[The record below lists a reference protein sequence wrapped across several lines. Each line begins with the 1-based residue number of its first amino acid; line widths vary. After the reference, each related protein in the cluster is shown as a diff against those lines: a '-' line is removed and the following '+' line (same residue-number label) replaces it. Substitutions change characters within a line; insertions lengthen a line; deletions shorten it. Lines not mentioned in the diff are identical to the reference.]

1 MKNTKTE
8 VRFFT
13 ITEWEKEQD
22 YLRQQHQKGW
32 KFVRVNFIG
41 LYHFEKCEPED
52 VIYQLDYN
60 PEGLEHKE
68 EYVQMFRDCGW
79 EYLQD
84 YVGYSYFRKAA
95 ALMDGEEEIFC
106 DDASRA
112 DMMRRV
118 FKGRMI
124 PLFIVFFSQN
134 PPFLRILQT
143 ARADHRFFPL
153 LFISLYFCLLC
164 SPFPAFLQIPA
175 RVTPILFLSVPGI
188 SVQNCL

>member
-32 KFVRVNFIG
+32 KFIRVNFIG

-60 PEGLEHKE
+60 PERLEHKE

-124 PLFIVFFSQN
+124 PLFIVFFLLILPNLYTQFQN
-134 PPFLRILQT
+134 DSLEGRLLSALFL
-143 ARADHRFFPL
+143 L
-153 LFISLYFCLLC
+153 LFVVYLSIFVCFALRFRRFYKSLHE
-164 SPFPAFLQIPA
+164 
-175 RVTPILFLSVPGI
+175 
-188 SVQNCL
+188 

>member
-84 YVGYSYFRKAA
+84 YVGYSYFRKPAPA
-95 ALMDGEEEIFC
+95 SERDAEIFC
-106 DDASRA
+106 DDASRLE
-112 DMMRRV
+112 MMERV
-118 FKGRMI
+118 LKGRML
-124 PLFIVFFSQN
+124 PLVAILLLVIVPVLIVEGQRTEPFSRFVTVVYLLILAVYIAV
-134 PPFLRILQT
+134 FLK
-143 ARADHRFFPL
+143 F
-153 LFISLYFCLLC
+153 
-164 SPFPAFLQIPA
+164 
-175 RVTPILFLSVPGI
+175 GI
-188 SVQNCL
+188 QFWKRMNAK

>member
-124 PLFIVFFSQN
+124 PLFILFFLLILPNLYTQFQN
-134 PPFLRILQT
+134 DSLEGRILS
-143 ARADHRFFPL
+143 ALFLL
-153 LFISLYFCLLC
+153 LFVIYLSIFVCFALRFRRFYKSLHE
-164 SPFPAFLQIPA
+164 
-175 RVTPILFLSVPGI
+175 
-188 SVQNCL
+188 